1 VRNINKINAVF
12 PTDSLRSSGLPIN
25 SASEFA
31 LELGFVTPE
40 EFDAWVVPADMTH
53 PSAADK

>member
-1 VRNINKINAVF
+1 VCDINKINAVF
-12 PTDSLRSSGLPIN
+12 PTDPLRGRGLPIN

>member
-1 VRNINKINAVF
+1 VCDINKVDTVF
-12 PTDSLRSSGLPIN
+12 PTDPLRSSGLPIN
-25 SASEFA
+25 SASESA